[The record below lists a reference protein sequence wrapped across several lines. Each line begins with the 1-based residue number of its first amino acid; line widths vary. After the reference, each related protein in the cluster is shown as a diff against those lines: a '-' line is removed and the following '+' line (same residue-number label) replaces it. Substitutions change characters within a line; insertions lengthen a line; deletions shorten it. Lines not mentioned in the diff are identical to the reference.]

1 MSGRRYC
8 KKVHPDYQKVDW
20 KKTKMA
26 QGIRHCVFRRKDET
40 DHDQL
45 NTIASSSKNMADK
58 ITQPFTGPPS
68 GVYEQGI
75 SNGMEINN
83 TVHNGPTTDIDGLSE
98 WVDMDTDMDPHSK
111 NKPKVNLNHIH

>member
-1 MSGRRYC
+1 MPGRRYH
-8 KKVHPDYQKVDW
+8 KKVRPDYQKVDW
-20 KKTKMA
+20 KKTKTA
-26 QGIRHCVFRRKDET
+26 RGIRHHVFRRKDET
-40 DHDQL
+40 DHDKL

-98 WVDMDTDMDPHSK
+98 WVDMDTDMDQHSK
-111 NKPKVNLNHIH
+111 NKP